1 MTNKLLIVAP
11 AWVGDMVMAHSLL
24 RLLRQTRP
32 NCIID
37 VLAPDATRSLLARMP
52 EVRRAIPLPFS
63 HGQLALKQRYALACS
78 LRTEKYDQAILL
90 SNTFKSA
97 LMPFWAQIPIR
108 TGWHGEMRWGVLNDR
123 RRLDKQKYPL
133 MIQRFCALAF
143 PPNTDLP
150 DPLPSPILTSSS
162 VIATASLRGGQQSR
176 PLLAL
181 CPGAEYGPAKRWPPA
196 YYAEVANACLAQD
209 WEVCLMGSR
218 GDQVAAAEIQ
228 NLTDNRCTD
237 LVGKTSLLEAIDRLA
252 VADAVISNDS
262 GLMHIAAA
270 LQRPLVVIYGSTDPR
285 FTPPLT
291 ENVSILS
298 LKLPCSPCFQRE
310 CPLGHLK
317 CLRDLMPAQVLEAL
331 DTIYMYKVQI

>member
-1 MTNKLLIVAP
+1 MKLIIVAP
-11 AWVGDMVMAHSLL
+11 AWVGDMVMAHSLF

-63 HGQLALKQRYALACS
+63 HGQLALKRRYELACS
-78 LRTEKYDQAILL
+78 LRAEKYDQAILL
-90 SNTFKSA
+90 PNTFKSA
-97 LMPFWAQIPIR
+97 LIPFWARIPVR
-108 TGWHGEMRWGVLNDR
+108 TGWQGEMRFGVLNDR
-123 RRLDKQKYPL
+123 RHLDKQKYPL

-143 PPNTDLP
+143 PPNAVLP
-150 DPLPSPILTSSS
+150 DRLPFPILTRTS
-162 VIATASLRGGQQSR
+162 VTHTRSTDSK

-196 YYAEVANACLAQD
+196 YYAEVAKAHLAQG

-218 GDQVAAAEIQ
+218 GDQAAAAEIQ
-228 NLTDNRCTD
+228 NLSNNGCTD
-237 LVGKTSLLEAIDRLA
+237 LVGKTSLQEAIDQLA
-252 VADAVISNDS
+252 LADAVVSNDS

-270 LQRPLVVIYGSTDPR
+270 LQRPLVVLYGSTDPR

-291 ENVSILS
+291 ENVEILS
-298 LKLPCSPCFQRE
+298 LKLSCSPCFQRE
-310 CPLGHLK
+310 CPLHHLK
-317 CLRDLMPAQVLEAL
+317 CLRDLMPEQVLRAL
-331 DTIYMYKVQI
+331 DAVYRKPF